1 MTVNNLRIYWIF
13 LTFIVFVAF
22 VGLLESGCK
31 ESDNPPAGD
40 EELSSSADADDTE
53 FAQDSDEE
61 IEAIE
66 EDSSE
71 EAGGSGQT
79 VWENAGQVW
88 TVSPEKLHEMLKTKD
103 FLLINVYHGDEGQ
116 LPDTDTHIAHTDM
129 DAIMTYI
136 GDDKDRKTVLYC
148 YRGLMSV
155 GACDTLVAA
164 GYTHVACL
172 DGGLEAW
179 VDAGYS
185 LADE

>member
-1 MTVNNLRIYWIF
+1 MNNLRICWKNLALFVLIF
-13 LTFIVFVAF
+13 FVA
-22 VGLLESGCK
+22 LLPSGCK

-40 EELSSSADADDTE
+40 EEIGMSADTDDTE
-53 FAQDSDEE
+53 LASDSDEE
-61 IEAIE
+61 TEATE
-66 EDSSE
+66 EGT
-71 EAGGSGQT
+71 GGSDQT
-79 VWENAGQVW
+79 VWENVGQVW
-88 TVSPEKLHEMLKTKD
+88 TVSPEKLHEMLETKD

-129 DAIMTYI
+129 DAVMAYI

-179 VDAGYS
+179 VEAGYP